1 MPPFSLAFDQ
11 ISSMP
16 FLLSTT
22 SWPSSFVTLRTST
35 NTATPS
41 FFSTI
46 SGTLAVMDAVPPMW
60 NVRIV
65 SCVPGSPMDC
75 AAMMPTAVPI
85 STCLPVERS
94 RP

>member
-1 MPPFSLAFDQ
+1 M
-11 ISSMP
+11 
-16 FLLSTT
+16 
-22 SWPSSFVTLRTST
+22 
-35 NTATPS
+35 PS
-41 FFSTI
+41 FFRTI
-46 SGTLAVMDAVPPMW
+46 SGTFAVADAVPPMW

-85 STCLPVERS
+85 STWRPVERS

>member
-1 MPPFSLAFDQ
+1 M
-11 ISSMP
+11 
-16 FLLSTT
+16 
-22 SWPSSFVTLRTST
+22 ST
-35 NTATPS
+35 NFARPS
-41 FFSTI
+41 FFRTI
-46 SGTLAVMDAVPPMW
+46 SGFAAVADAVPPMW